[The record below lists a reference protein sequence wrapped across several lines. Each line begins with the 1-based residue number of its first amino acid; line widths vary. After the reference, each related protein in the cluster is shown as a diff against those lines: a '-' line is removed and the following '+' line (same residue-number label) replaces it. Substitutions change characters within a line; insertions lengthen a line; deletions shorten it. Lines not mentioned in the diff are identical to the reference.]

1 MISAQ
6 KQKQLEALKYKMEVQ
21 LPANEILGAK
31 IIDLKEGFVKLEIPF
46 KKEFIGSFKQGFWF
60 GGILSAIADW
70 AGATVG
76 SSVVANNDILLNT
89 VDMRIKYLKPALEN
103 IDIFCEA
110 TVLSYN
116 DKLIRVAIKLYQNT
130 DNNIVT
136 EVKSLFVV
144 IE

>member
-1 MISAQ
+1 
-6 KQKQLEALKYKMEVQ
+6 MEVQ

-46 KKEFIGSFKQGFWF
+46 KKEFVGSFNQGFWF

-76 SSVVANNDILLNT
+76 SSVLANNDILLNT

-103 IDIFCEA
+103 IDIYCEA

-116 DKLIRVAIKLYQNT
+116 DNLLRVSIKLYQNT

-144 IE
+144 VE

>member
-6 KQKQLEALKYKMEVQ
+6 NQEQLEALKYKMEVQ
-21 LPANEILGAK
+21 LPVNKILNAK
-31 IIDLKEGFVKLEIPF
+31 IIELKTGFAKIIIPF
-46 KKEFIGSFKQGFWF
+46 KKEFVGSFKQGFWF

-70 AGATVG
+70 AGATVA
-76 SSVVANNDILLNT
+76 SAVVANNNILINT

-103 IDIFCEA
+103 IDIYCEA

-116 DKLIRVAIKLYQNT
+116 NNLIRIAIKLYQNT

-136 EVKSLFVV
+136 DVKSLFIVV
-144 IE
+144 N